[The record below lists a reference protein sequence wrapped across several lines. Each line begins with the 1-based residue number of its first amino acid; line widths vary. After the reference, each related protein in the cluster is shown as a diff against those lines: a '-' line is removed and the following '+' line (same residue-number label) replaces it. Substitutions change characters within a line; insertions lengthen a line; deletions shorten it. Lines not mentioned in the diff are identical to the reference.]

1 MPGIHGKNPDKA
13 VVSLNRSSLF
23 MCLAND
29 IHLFLFQWKPID
41 INLCSSIRCD
51 SPSLGHKE
59 TDRSNSF
66 WMWRPS
72 DFMMSRLKAVL
83 SHLVF
88 KLHRPVARRSTCL
101 RSVSASAQETWTHAV
116 MRQTAPRPPGTW
128 PHGNPLSITCA
139 VCLVPVSVP
148 LTADLLQGRGAEWVV
163 CQGSEWLIYS
173 RLWSEGVEPTQ
184 TAPHGL
190 GLGPGLLLLLLLLHL
205 LRES

>member
-1 MPGIHGKNPDKA
+1 
-13 VVSLNRSSLF
+13 
-23 MCLAND
+23 MCLANY
-29 IHLFLFQWKPID
+29 IHLCLFQWKPID
-41 INLCSSIRCD
+41 INFCLSIRCD

-59 TDRSNSF
+59 TDGSNSF

-101 RSVSASAQETWTHAV
+101 RKKPEQNTTRRRETNSSASPRNLTSWEPFVHHLLCL
-116 MRQTAPRPPGTW
+116 PRPRLRATQRWFTP
-128 PHGNPLSITCA
+128 
-139 VCLVPVSVP
+139 
-148 LTADLLQGRGAEWVV
+148 GRGAEWVV

-184 TAPHGL
+184 AAPHGL
-190 GLGPGLLLLLLLLHL
+190 GLGPDLLLLLLLLHL